1 MGCHGVSIDRVQ
13 TLVCCYIHWT
23 REASKCVQKHKGL
36 HGKKTPD
43 ARKPRHRPFAPFR
56 EIRGVLPYY
65 SSFMYNIQLCKSKAV
80 PPKSSGHWWTLS
92 LERKHIECCL
102 KQEDNDWSSQSGFQL
117 QSRNLY
123 SFDQDSSKF
132 CQRQHHS
139 WVGCQGTGS
148 LPENFCEVLKSDIK
162 IIKYKVMR
170 CSTQL
175 PTWRAPCVA
184 NGAFLLL
191 VAAPDLLRRRPG
203 AAPSRI
209 DEIVI

>member
-1 MGCHGVSIDRVQ
+1 MRSHVFWWIRVSWRSPKQ
-13 TLVCCYIHWT
+13 RPAWQ
-23 REASKCVQKHKGL
+23 EKGL
-36 HGKKTPD
+36 CTETAPPAICAFQRDSRSATVLFFHVRHTTVQIQSCTSQVQWPLMNTFLRAKT
-43 ARKPRHRPFAPFR
+43 HW
-56 EIRGVLPYY
+56 VL
-65 SSFMYNIQLCKSKAV
+65 SQ
-80 PPKSSGHWWTLS
+80 
-92 LERKHIECCL
+92 
-102 KQEDNDWSSQSGFQL
+102 QENNDWSSQSVFQL

-170 CSTQL
+170 RSTQL

-209 DEIVI
+209 D